1 MQAASASGYNEQ
13 NDFPDKTN
21 MTQVLNPKR
30 GYTGVIDEVRLLDFI
45 QLSCLSKM
53 SHSVLVESRHGKGD
67 ILVDSGSVIHAEADG
82 LEGEGAFCEMLS
94 WDGGR
99 FQIGALPE
107 ERTASINRSW
117 EYLLIEAIRYGN
129 ERAASTGAKG
139 KCDSHS
145 NGRGFSGIIEAIV
158 LTDLVQLACMTR
170 MDRVFVLESAGSV
183 GKVYVRGGQ
192 VCHAEAGG
200 LTGEDAFCELLKAEG
215 GRFETL
221 PYDGSIEPT
230 IMKPWEYLLID
241 AVRFLDEQ
249 SGIPDDEEDEAG
261 QDGEGSEEKN
271 ESLVQRL
278 QRLKVSEKIRIAMT
292 GDKESRVLLIRDS
305 NRMVQL
311 AIINNP
317 RITEGEVT
325 SIAYSRNVDEEVLRR
340 IANNREWIKL
350 YQVRSALA
358 KNPKTPLTI
367 SIKMVQTLPAN
378 DLKEISRS
386 KSVPAAVA
394 NAAKRHILQKR

>member
-1 MQAASASGYNEQ
+1 M
-13 NDFPDKTN
+13 
-21 MTQVLNPKR
+21 
-30 GYTGVIDEVRLLDFI
+30 LDLI

-53 SHSVLVESRHGKGD
+53 SHRVLIESRRGRGD
-67 ILVDSGSVIHAEADG
+67 ILVDSGSVIHAKVDG
-82 LEGEGAFCEMLS
+82 LEGEGAFCEILS
-94 WDGGR
+94 WGGGQ
-99 FQIGALPE
+99 FQIGLLPD
-107 ERTASINRSW
+107 ERPASINRSW

-129 ERAASTGAKG
+129 ERAASMGAKG
-139 KCDSHS
+139 KSGSLS
-145 NGRGFSGIIEAIV
+145 NGGGFSGTIEAIV

-183 GKVYVRGGQ
+183 GKVHVRGGQ
-192 VCHAEAGG
+192 VYHAQAGR
-200 LTGEDAFCELLKAEG
+200 LTGEDAFCELLRADG

-221 PYDGSIEPT
+221 PCDEGVEPT
-230 IMKPWEYLLID
+230 IVKPWEYLLID

-249 SGIPDDEEDEAG
+249 SGIPDDEEEYDAG
-261 QDGEGSEEKN
+261 ETGESSEEKN
-271 ESLVQRL
+271 ESLVQRF

-358 KNPKTPLTI
+358 KNPKAPLAI

-378 DLKEISRS
+378 ELREISRS

-394 NAAKRHILQKR
+394 NAAKRHIARKR